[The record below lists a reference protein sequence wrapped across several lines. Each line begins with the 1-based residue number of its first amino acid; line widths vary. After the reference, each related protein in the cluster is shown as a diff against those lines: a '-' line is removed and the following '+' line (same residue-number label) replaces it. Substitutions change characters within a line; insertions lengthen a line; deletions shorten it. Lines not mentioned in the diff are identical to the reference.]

1 MKKKKQYWIVALV
14 VALIAAIG
22 AGYYVYMN
30 RFNASEYVK
39 AVLDVSYKNKTEE
52 YIALTDTPKEE
63 AEQIFEKNLDVT
75 MEEFDS
81 LNLPDELSAKYR
93 ELFGNIAGKVSYTV
107 GQAQKDKEG
116 NYTVEVMV
124 KPITLFEDTYA
135 TFQQKAKEYA
145 EQVSN
150 DVMAGAE
157 MPSDEQMQNDVYQ
170 IYYDVLMEEWNQG
183 LQYGEAVN
191 VTLHVVKAEDGEY
204 KIKDEDMKAL
214 DAALISEAKSEAEE
228 SAESDSAEEKG
239 TGTDS
244 AEEEVSGADS
254 EGEEASETDSVETKD
269 SGTEEASGSE

>member
-1 MKKKKQYWIVALV
+1 
-14 VALIAAIG
+14 
-22 AGYYVYMN
+22 
-30 RFNASEYVK
+30 
-39 AVLDVSYKNKTEE
+39 
-52 YIALTDTPKEE
+52 
-63 AEQIFEKNLDVT
+63 
-75 MEEFDS
+75 
-81 LNLPDELSAKYR
+81 
-93 ELFGNIAGKVSYTV
+93 
-107 GQAQKDKEG
+107 
-116 NYTVEVMV
+116 
-124 KPITLFEDTYA
+124 
-135 TFQQKAKEYA
+135 
-145 EQVSN
+145 
-150 DVMAGAE
+150 

>member
-52 YIALTDTPKEE
+52 YIALTDTPKKE

-228 SAESDSAEEKG
+228 SAESDSAEEKDPG
-239 TGTDS
+239 T
-244 AEEEVSGADS
+244 EEVSGS
-254 EGEEASETDSVETKD
+254 E
-269 SGTEEASGSE
+269 

>member
-52 YIALTDTPKEE
+52 YIALTDTPKKE